1 MTNSILPWQ
10 RQRTTTSHDH
20 DLKDLTSCGE
30 LLAREM
36 HSRPGL
42 RLHDW
47 LISALLKIRTR
58 DGRLQRL
65 SANRAQR
72 EFSRAAGRR
81 NIILK
86 ARQMGI
92 TTWIAARFFIATIT
106 QRGMLTVLVAH
117 DQASAESIFG
127 IVHRFW
133 ENLPERLRA
142 GALRTSRANVRQLVF
157 PLLDSEYRVESA
169 ADAEAGR
176 GLTIQNLHC
185 SEVARWP
192 GDAAATLASL
202 RASLTPKGE
211 VVLESTPRGAVGCF
225 YNEWQRA
232 ADTGYTPH
240 FYPWWW
246 EDKYREE
253 LQRPLADLTTE
264 ERELKTQHGLDDS
277 QIAYRRQMFAGMQKI
292 ARQEY
297 AEDAETCFLRSGEC
311 VFEIEAIEQRLA
323 ECADQNGESKM
334 LEIFLPPQRG
344 REYIIGVDPAGG
356 GVDGDYS
363 CAQVIDR
370 LDGWQC
376 AELHAHLP
384 PQELAA
390 KVARLAR
397 DYNNALVAV
406 ERNNQGG
413 EVLSCLWNVE
423 KFANI
428 YKDGS
433 GEGFNTTWRTR
444 SEIVA
449 ALGNAFHAA
458 AESFQSDLLLREM
471 RTFVRRKD
479 GSGAAAAG
487 AYDDAVMA
495 MGIALRVRE
504 LTGGRDG
511 RRAENFR
518 KQEFLISI
526 REMDADV
533 S

>member
-1 MTNSILPWQ
+1 MTNAFLPWN
-10 RQRTTTSHDH
+10 RQETTATDERDLRDLEICGTLLSH
-20 DLKDLTSCGE
+20 E
-30 LLAREM
+30 LQ
-36 HSRPGL
+36 SQPGL
-42 RLHDW
+42 QFRDW
-47 LISALLKIRTR
+47 LIPLLLRIRTR
-58 DGRLQRL
+58 EGRLLRL
-65 SANRAQR
+65 KGNRAQR
-72 EFSRAAGRR
+72 EFSRTAGRR

-106 QRGMLTVLVAH
+106 RRGMLTVLVAH
-117 DQASAESIFG
+117 DQDSAESIFR

-169 ADAEAGR
+169 ADTEAGR

-192 GDAAATLASL
+192 GDALATLASL

-211 VVLESTPRGAVGCF
+211 IVLESTPRSAVGCF

-232 ADTGYTPH
+232 AETGYAQH

-246 EDKYREE
+246 EELYRDE
-253 LQRPLADLTTE
+253 LQHPLADLTAE
-264 ERELKTQHGLDDS
+264 ERELKSQHGLDDG
-277 QIAYRRQMFAGMQKI
+277 QISYRRQMFAGMQKI

-297 AEDAETCFLRSGEC
+297 AEDAETCFLRSGDC
-311 VFEIEAIEQRLA
+311 VFEVEAIEKRLS
-323 ECADQNGESKM
+323 ECADPDSDHKM
-334 LEIFLPPQRG
+334 QRIFLPAQRA
-344 REYIIGVDPAGG
+344 RRYIIGVDPAGG
-356 GVDGDYS
+356 GVEGDYS
-363 CAQVIDR
+363 CAQVIDCA
-370 LDGWQC
+370 DGWQC

-384 PQELAA
+384 PQELASR
-390 KVARLAR
+390 VARLAR
-397 DYNNALVAV
+397 DYNNAVVAV

-423 KFANI
+423 KYHNL
-428 YKDGS
+428 YKDGNQ
-433 GEGFNTTWRTR
+433 EGFWTSQR
-444 SEIVA
+444 SRSAVVA
-449 ALGNAFHAA
+449 ALSNALHGAPG
-458 AESFQSDLLLREM
+458 SFQSDLLLREM

-504 LTGGRDG
+504 MTAGRSQP
-511 RRAENFR
+511 NN
-518 KQEFLISI
+518 
-526 REMDADV
+526 
-533 S
+533 

>member
-1 MTNSILPWQ
+1 MTNAFLPWR
-10 RQRTTTSHDH
+10 RQESSSKDVR
-20 DLKDLTSCGE
+20 DLHYLTLCGS
-30 LLAREM
+30 LLEREFS
-36 HSRPGL
+36 SRPGL
-42 RLHDW
+42 RFRDW
-47 LISALLKIRTR
+47 LIALLLRIRTKE
-58 DGRLQRL
+58 GQVIPLI
-65 SANRAQR
+65 ANRAQR
-72 EFSRAAGRR
+72 EFSRTAKRR
-81 NIILK
+81 NIVLK

-106 QRGMLTVLVAH
+106 RRGMLTVLVAH
-117 DQASAESIFG
+117 DQESAESIFR

-133 ENLPERLRA
+133 ENLPERLRV

-169 ADAEAGR
+169 ADPEAGR

-192 GDAAATLASL
+192 GDAQATLASL

-232 ADTGYTPH
+232 NDTGYTQH

-246 EDKYREE
+246 EERYRDEE
-253 LQRPLADLTTE
+253 SRPLADLTDE
-264 ERELKTQHGLDDS
+264 ERELKAQHGLDDA
-277 QIAYRRQMFAGMQKI
+277 QISYRRQQFAGALKI

-297 AEDAETCFLRSGEC
+297 AEDPETCFLRSGES
-311 VFEIEAIEQRLA
+311 VFEVELIEKRLV
-323 ECADQNGESKM
+323 ECSDPNSEHKM
-334 LEIFLPPQRG
+334 LRRFLPPQRG
-344 REYIIGVDPAGG
+344 RSYIIGVDPAGG

-363 CAQVIDR
+363 CAQVIDV

-390 KVARLAR
+390 KVAKLAR
-397 DYNNALVAV
+397 DFNDALVAV

-413 EVLSCLWNVE
+413 EVLSCLRNVE
-423 KFANI
+423 RYQNLYEEDRKPGLLTHS
-428 YKDGS
+428 GS
-433 GEGFNTTWRTR
+433 RPA
-444 SEIVA
+444 IIA
-449 ALGNAFHAA
+449 ALGNALSAA
-458 AESFQSDLLLREM
+458 PRSFQSDLLLREM

-495 MGIALRVRE
+495 MGIALHVRTLVAGRTTRV
-504 LTGGRDG
+504 
-511 RRAENFR
+511 
-518 KQEFLISI
+518 Q
-526 REMDADV
+526 
-533 S
+533 

>member
-1 MTNSILPWQ
+1 MTNAILPWH
-10 RQRTTTSHDH
+10 RREISSKDESDLRFLTLCGTLLSHEV
-20 DLKDLTSCGE
+20 G
-30 LLAREM
+30 
-36 HSRPGL
+36 SRPGL
-42 RLHDW
+42 QLRDC
-47 LISALLKIRTR
+47 LISLLLRIRTKE
-58 DGRLQRL
+58 GQRIPL
-65 SANRAQR
+65 RANRAQR
-72 EFSRAAGRR
+72 EFSRTATRR

-92 TTWIAARFFIATIT
+92 TTWIASRFFIATIT

-117 DQASAESIFG
+117 DQESAESIFR

-142 GALRTSRANVRQLVF
+142 GALCTSRANVRQLVF

-169 ADAEAGR
+169 ADPEAGR

-192 GDAAATLASL
+192 GDALATLASL

-211 VVLESTPRGAVGCF
+211 IVLESTARGAVGCF

-232 ADTGYTPH
+232 GETGYTPH

-246 EDKYREE
+246 EECYRDES
-253 LQRPLADLTTE
+253 QRPLTDLTTE
-264 ERELKTQHGLDDS
+264 ESELKSHHGLDDS
-277 QIAYRRQMFAGMQKI
+277 QISFRRQQFAGMQKI

-311 VFEIEAIEQRLA
+311 VFEVDAIEKRLV
-323 ECADQNGESKM
+323 ECADPGSAHQI
-334 LEIFLPPQRG
+334 LRTFLPPQRG
-344 REYIIGVDPAGG
+344 RQYIIGVDPAGG

-363 CAQVIDR
+363 CAQVIDV

-384 PQELAA
+384 PRELAA

-413 EVLSCLWNVE
+413 EVLSCLWNLE
-423 KFANI
+423 NHRHL
-428 YKDGS
+428 YKDGDQD
-433 GEGFNTTWRTR
+433 GFWTSPRSR
-444 SEIVA
+444 SEVIA
-449 ALGNAFHAA
+449 ALGNALHSAPA
-458 AESFQSDLLLREM
+458 SLQSALLLREM
-471 RTFVRRKD
+471 RTFTRRID

-504 LTGGRDG
+504 LNGGHG
-511 RRAENFR
+511 KANG
-518 KQEFLISI
+518 
-526 REMDADV
+526 
-533 S
+533 